1 MLKHLPNIPKRFLK
15 KLAWSHSVSLVYI
28 ITGTRKG
35 LGKELAEYYL
45 EKGFKVSGCS
55 RGKSS
60 IEHDNYLHFELDV
73 SDEKMAMAMVRKTK
87 KIFGKVDVLLN
98 NAGIAAMNHIL
109 TTPYS
114 NAQSIFNTN
123 FFGTFLFSREVSKVM
138 LRQRYGSIVN
148 YTTVAVPLNL
158 EGEAVYAASKAAI
171 EAFTRISA
179 KELGEFGIRVNAI
192 GPTPVKTDLIRN
204 VPENKLQDLLEQQ
217 AIQRFGGFDDV
228 VNVIDFFNSEKSNFI
243 TGQILYL
250 GGVFK

>member
-1 MLKHLPNIPKRFLK
+1 MLKHLPNILKRCLK
-15 KLAWSHSVSLVYI
+15 KLAWSHSMSLVYI

-45 EKGFKVSGCS
+45 EKGSKVSGCS

-138 LRQRYGSIVN
+138 LRQQYGSIVN

-217 AIQRFGGFDDV
+217 AIQRFGEFDDV